1 MTRVC
6 RSFTAPVWVSEFGTC
21 NTAEDCVS
29 ASSGQGLWFQ
39 SFLHVL
45 GDADVDWSYW
55 AFNGTESTGASRAFG
70 SAETYGVLDTQWSSP
85 ARASLLQ
92 ALQARQRVVQTP

>member
-21 NTAEDCVS
+21 N
-29 ASSGQGLWFQ
+29 
-39 SFLHVL
+39 
-45 GDADVDWSYW
+45 DWSYW